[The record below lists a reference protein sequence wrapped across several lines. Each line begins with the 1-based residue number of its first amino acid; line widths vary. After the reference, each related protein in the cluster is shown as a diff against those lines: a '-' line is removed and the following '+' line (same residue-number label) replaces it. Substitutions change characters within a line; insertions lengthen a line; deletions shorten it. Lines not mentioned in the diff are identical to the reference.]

1 MSNDCLFCKIAT
13 KEIPATLVYEDD
25 LTVAFEDIK
34 PVAPVHI
41 LVIPKK
47 HIPTIDDISPEDNE
61 MIGHLFQ
68 VARKIAK
75 TKGLS
80 EGGYRLAINCKADA
94 GQLVFHIHLHLLGG
108 RKFSWPPG

>member
-1 MSNDCLFCKIAT
+1 MDNDCLFCKIAN
-13 KEIPATLVYEDD
+13 KEIPAKLVYEDE
-25 LTVAFEDIK
+25 LAVAFEDIK
-34 PVAPVHI
+34 PVAPIHI
-41 LVIPKK
+41 LIIPRK
-47 HIPTIDDISPEDNE
+47 HISTIDDISPEDTE

-80 EGGYRLAINCKADA
+80 EGGYRLTINCKADA

>member
-1 MSNDCLFCKIAT
+1 MSNDCLFCKIAN
-13 KEIPATLVYEDD
+13 KEIPAKLVYEDES
-25 LTVAFEDIK
+25 TVAFEDIK

-41 LVIPKK
+41 LVIPRK
-47 HIPTIDDISPEDNE
+47 HVPTIDDISPEDTE
-61 MIGHLFQ
+61 VIGHRFQ
-68 VARKIAK
+68 TARKIAK

-80 EGGYRLAINCKADA
+80 EGGYRLVINCKADA